1 MGLFVY
7 AFKRFIFS
15 IPIVVLI
22 SILCFG
28 IIQLPPGDYA
38 DAYAA
43 LASSTGGGTVSK
55 EYIAPLTKLGNKYF
69 FSISSCICLG
79 LVFDNNQVEYDFD
92 KTLKSLTVSFSLPF
106 EVTIRIFVFV
116 FLITDPTQKANW
128 PFKPKKSDVGIL
140 VCGSGTGMSIS
151 ANKFKGIRCA
161 LCHNNYTAKMARNHN
176 NANVNKK
183 CKYVISFVT

>member
-43 LASSTGGGTVSK
+43 LVRKLKSGELTPEYRWHGGGRRSVS
-55 EYIAPLTKLGNKYF
+55 
-69 FSISSCICLG
+69 
-79 LVFDNNQVEYDFD
+79 D
-92 KTLKSLTVSFSLPF
+92 K
-106 EVTIRIFVFV
+106 
-116 FLITDPTQKANW
+116 
-128 PFKPKKSDVGIL
+128 
-140 VCGSGTGMSIS
+140 
-151 ANKFKGIRCA
+151 
-161 LCHNNYTAKMARNHN
+161 H
-176 NANVNKK
+176 
-183 CKYVISFVT
+183 